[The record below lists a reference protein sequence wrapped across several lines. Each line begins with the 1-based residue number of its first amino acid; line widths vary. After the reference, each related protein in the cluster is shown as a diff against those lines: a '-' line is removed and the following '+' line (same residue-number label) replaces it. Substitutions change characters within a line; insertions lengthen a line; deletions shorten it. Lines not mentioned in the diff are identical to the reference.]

1 MTTGLKIRTKVQ
13 IPLCF
18 RKKTIQVEGVLCKRS
33 RQFSTWLDFPVIL
46 SLCNTVNKQHEN
58 KIYLI
63 KDAIFTL
70 LLSIL
75 KSACILFHFVFF
87 FIIIGTEILNF
98 DKYSVA
104 VLIHLRGKEKD
115 FSK

>member
-1 MTTGLKIRTKVQ
+1 MIL
-13 IPLCF
+13 L
-18 RKKTIQVEGVLCKRS
+18 LHS
-33 RQFSTWLDFPVIL
+33 RVD
-46 SLCNTVNKQHEN
+46 KQHEKN
-58 KIYLI
+58 IYLI
-63 KDAIFTL
+63 KGAVFTL

-75 KSACILFHFVFF
+75 KSACFLFHFIFLL
-87 FIIIGTEILNF
+87 IITGTEVLNF